1 MPVTSLTVY
10 DKTWLSSSLSYQLLI
25 CQAAKRPL
33 TSRASSVLHL
43 RFSSSPSNEGQNLRA
58 EHMISQTCSHAVET
72 RGVALVFP
80 VLSPKAKDARQT
92 TLVFVTSTE
101 RFIYISLCLW
111 IGQLFSFKVWSCP
124 LSPIKDCKKGTLFSS
139 SQKKQRKFSDV
150 NCDIHTV

>member
-10 DKTWLSSSLSYQLLI
+10 DTTWLSSSLSYQLLI

-33 TSRASSVLHL
+33 EQAELPLFFICVSRHPRPMKDKISEQSIWSAKPAVMLSRLEELLWSFLFFLPKL
-43 RFSSSPSNEGQNLRA
+43 RMLARRPLS
-58 EHMISQTCSHAVET
+58 
-72 RGVALVFP
+72 
-80 VLSPKAKDARQT
+80 LSPALKD
-92 TLVFVTSTE
+92 L
-101 RFIYISLCLW
+101 YISLCLW

>member
-33 TSRASSVLHL
+33 EQAELPLFFICVSRHP
-43 RFSSSPSNEGQNLRA
+43 RPMKDKIRA
-58 EHMISQTCSHAVET
+58 EHVISQTCSHAVET

-101 RFIYISLCLW
+101 RFIYIYLCLW